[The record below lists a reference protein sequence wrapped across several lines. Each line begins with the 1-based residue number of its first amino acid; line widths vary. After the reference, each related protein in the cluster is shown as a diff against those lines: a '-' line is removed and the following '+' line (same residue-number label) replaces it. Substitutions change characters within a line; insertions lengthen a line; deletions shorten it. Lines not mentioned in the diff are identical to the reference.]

1 VGFGGSCFKKD
12 ILNLVYI
19 CRSYGLETVADYWQS
34 VVEINEW
41 QERRFIQNM
50 LANMFN
56 TVAGK
61 RIALFGFAFKAE
73 TGDTRESP
81 AIYVAKG
88 LLEERAE
95 VVISDP
101 KAMANAREELKD
113 VEGDFTFE
121 LDPYVAA
128 ESAHAI
134 AVLTEWKQYRDLD
147 YERIYKSMVQPAFVF
162 DGRSILDHQKLF
174 EIGFNVFA
182 IGKKPLKHFEID

>member
-1 VGFGGSCFKKD
+1 
-12 ILNLVYI
+12 
-19 CRSYGLETVADYWQS
+19 
-34 VVEINEW
+34 
-41 QERRFIQNM
+41 
-50 LANMFN
+50 
-56 TVAGK
+56 
-61 RIALFGFAFKAE
+61 
-73 TGDTRESP
+73 
-81 AIYVAKG
+81 
-88 LLEERAE
+88 
-95 VVISDP
+95 
-101 KAMANAREELKD
+101 MANAREELKD